1 MLSEG
6 LIKIKVFE
14 DIIDKWPEKVFI
26 NSSLNLDES
35 DMLVEHYMLS
45 GRNDSGNI
53 QAILMFYAWLFV
65 RANCELKKYIRQD
78 YVATFFPRNDPKSG
92 QEVVEEILKAL
103 FNPSND
109 YCILDEK
116 TPPGIEGLHLAS
128 NRVLCALE
136 NIASWSRDR
145 IDVSHGSICD
155 DRGTIGF
162 CVQQQEEEGSV
173 SRIEMIRAIPLTFN
187 TLILRAPGGL
197 ARVFTICCDCPP
209 RSETCTNDQCSC
221 KFYLD
226 GEKSCFWMCERSQQT
241 GRVFDRPSFETR
253 LVNYKDEN
261 IVLGKDG
268 NDDDILSY
276 GGDSGD
282 VGGDGQ
288 DNQGMGGSINHYA
301 DAIADSD
308 QDEDSDDDEYEGN
321 EENEERGV
329 SMEGRVNLFNLNDVE
344 MDDLFME
351 QELCSFLRG
360 GEAAFVEDD
369 KDSSDDEAKGKEEF
383 DEEED

>member
-1 MLSEG
+1 M
-6 LIKIKVFE
+6 
-14 DIIDKWPEKVFI
+14 
-26 NSSLNLDES
+26 
-35 DMLVEHYMLS
+35 
-45 GRNDSGNI
+45 
-53 QAILMFYAWLFV
+53 
-65 RANCELKKYIRQD
+65 
-78 YVATFFPRNDPKSG
+78 
-92 QEVVEEILKAL
+92 
-103 FNPSND
+103 
-109 YCILDEK
+109 
-116 TPPGIEGLHLAS
+116 
-128 NRVLCALE
+128 
-136 NIASWSRDR
+136 
-145 IDVSHGSICD
+145 
-155 DRGTIGF
+155 
-162 CVQQQEEEGSV
+162 
-173 SRIEMIRAIPLTFN
+173 SRITMIRAIPVTFN
-187 TLILRAPGGL
+187 ILILRAPGGL

-241 GRVFDRPSFETR
+241 GRVFDRPFFETR

-261 IVLGKDG
+261 IVLGKGG
-268 NDDDILSY
+268 NDDDILSD

-288 DNQGMGGSINHYA
+288 DNQGLGGSINHYG
-301 DAIADSD
+301 DAVADSD

-329 SMEGRVNLFNLNDVE
+329 SMEGGINLFDLSVVE

-351 QELCSFLRG
+351 QEPFSFLRG

-369 KDSSDDEAKGKEEF
+369 KDSLDDEAKRNEEF